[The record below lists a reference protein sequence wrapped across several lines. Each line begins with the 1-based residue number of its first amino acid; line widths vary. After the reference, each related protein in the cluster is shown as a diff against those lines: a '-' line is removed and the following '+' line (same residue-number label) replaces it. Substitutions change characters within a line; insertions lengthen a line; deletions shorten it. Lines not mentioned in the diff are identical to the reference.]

1 MRGGKVRVREY
12 HCESARVSVRDVGD
26 RFCVKATGRLTLRTG
41 SAGSPQQQQATC
53 SGTEGGLKRSLADW
67 PCARPACMCPFRVYK
82 SQNERAFSR
91 PVHPG
96 RPKGRRPERPKGRR
110 PIGQASYRA
119 GILRRTCVPSYA
131 PCPPSES
138 WFEAGPW

>member
-1 MRGGKVRVREY
+1 VRVREY
-12 HCESARVSVRDVGD
+12 HCESARVSVRDVGG

-82 SQNERAFSR
+82 SQMNVLF
-91 PVHPG
+91 PG
-96 RPKGRRPERPKGRR
+96 LCILGVL
-110 PIGQASYRA
+110 RA
-119 GILRRTCVPSYA
+119 GALSVLR
-131 PCPPSES
+131 
-138 WFEAGPW
+138 AGAL